1 MEVIY
6 ILVPISVVILVIAI
20 AIFLWAVNS
29 GQFDDL
35 DTPAWNILHDG
46 LPRAVR
52 HADSRDNGDH
62 DA

>member
-35 DTPAWNILHDG
+35 DTPAWNILHDD
-46 LPRAVR
+46 LPGVR